1 MRKKI
6 LIGAVSLVII
16 AIVAVIVSLFF
27 FGTPSAEI
35 TSATTDR
42 DLYHSGDIM
51 TITISISA
59 SGQMDNTTVRLEG
72 IEDRRG
78 NAHLTHDI
86 PANLSWGPNTFF
98 YEYALPH
105 CSSCA
110 GILPGDYD
118 ILVTLEKDSEIL
130 DTANLTVT
138 LEQ

>member
-1 MRKKI
+1 MRREI
-6 LIGAVSLVII
+6 LIGAVSLIII
-16 AIVAVIVSLFF
+16 AIVAIIVFLFF
-27 FGTPSAEI
+27 FGSPSAEI

-42 DLYHSGDIM
+42 NLYHSGDIM
-51 TITISISA
+51 TITVSLSA

-78 NAHLTHDI
+78 KAHLTHHI
-86 PANLSWGPNTFF
+86 PVNLSWGPNTFF
-98 YEYALPH
+98 YEYELPQ

-118 ILVTLEKDSEIL
+118 ILVTLMRDSEIL
-130 DTANLTVT
+130 DTANLTVM